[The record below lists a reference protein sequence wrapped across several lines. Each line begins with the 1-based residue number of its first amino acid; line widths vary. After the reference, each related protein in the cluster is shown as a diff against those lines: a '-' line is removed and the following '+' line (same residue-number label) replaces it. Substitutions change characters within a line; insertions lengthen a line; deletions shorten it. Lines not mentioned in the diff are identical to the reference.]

1 MLSMRLMKICFITS
15 LMLTLS
21 CALVC
26 VAEQAESSPS
36 LIRIDHAG
44 LKKLSWQL
52 LCQASMFRD
61 LTVMEMLEILHTNGF
76 HHIELSPGQSLS
88 SVHDKDIKVGPDMG
102 PADLEMLSAKLKD
115 VHLDIVS
122 YGVAEF
128 GHSEADARKVFEFA
142 KGLNVKNIIAAPPA
156 NSLEMLDKLATEYA
170 INVAILNQP
179 GSPSFAD
186 GDALLQAIKERSMR
200 IGVCADIIE
209 WRRTGQ
215 DPVDCVRKLKG
226 RIFEVHLKD
235 SNSPQE
241 AAAISDV
248 LKELA
253 QQKFKGAF
261 CVQTTTGSGP
271 ELLKHLAAVVNSFSD
286 IVSKL
291 AATVQ

>member
-1 MLSMRLMKICFITS
+1 M
-15 LMLTLS
+15 
-21 CALVC
+21 
-26 VAEQAESSPS
+26 
-36 LIRIDHAG
+36 IRIDHAG

-52 LCQASMFRD
+52 LCQASTFPN

-88 SVHDKDIKVGPDMG
+88 MEHKDIKVSLDMR
-102 PADLEMLSAKLKD
+102 PVDIEMLNAKLKE

-128 GHSEADARKVFEFA
+128 GNSEADARKVFEFA
-142 KGLNVKNIIAAPPA
+142 KRLNVKNIIATPPA
-156 NSLEMLDKLATEYA
+156 DSLEMLDKLATEYA

-179 GSPSFAD
+179 GSSPYAD
-186 GDALLQAIKERSMR
+186 GDTLLQAIKERSRR
-200 IGVCADIIE
+200 IGVCADITE
-209 WRRTGQ
+209 WRRASQ

-235 SNSPQE
+235 SYSLQE
-241 AAAISDV
+241 TAAISNV

-261 CVQTTTGSGP
+261 CVQSVTGSGS

-291 AATVQ
+291 AAAAQ

>member
-1 MLSMRLMKICFITS
+1 MLPVHPMRLSTIAV
-15 LMLTLS
+15 LALTLS
-21 CALVC
+21 STVACAANQGEITPPV
-26 VAEQAESSPS
+26 
-36 LIRIDHAG
+36 IRIDHAG

-52 LCQASMFRD
+52 LCQASTFRG
-61 LTVMEMLEILHTNGF
+61 LTVMEMLEVLHTNGF

-88 SVHDKDIKVGPDMG
+88 LDHKDIKIGPDMT
-102 PADLEMLSAKLKD
+102 PAHLDMLNAKLKD

-128 GHSEADARKVFEFA
+128 GHNEADARKVFEFA
-142 KGLNVKNIIAAPPA
+142 KGLGVKNIIATPPA
-156 NSLEMLDKLATEYA
+156 DSLEMLDKLATEYA

-179 GSPSFAD
+179 GLPPYSD

-200 IGVCADIIE
+200 IGVCADITE
-209 WRRTGQ
+209 WRRAGQ

-241 AAAISDV
+241 VAAVSET

-261 CVQTTTGSGP
+261 CVQTTTDSELG
-271 ELLKHLAAVVNSFSD
+271 LLKHLAAVVNSFSD
-286 IVSKL
+286 IVTKL
-291 AATVQ
+291 AATAQ